1 MTYYVE
7 AHQESPYAEYC
18 KSIEALDNAQALLD
32 AEKWAQKL
40 KLIDLRVYDAK
51 RRRVKPTK

>member
-7 AHQESPYAEYC
+7 ARQESPDAEYS
-18 KSIEALDNAQALLD
+18 KTLESPSNEQALLD